1 MTYSNLNVS
10 VENRVALLAIN
21 NPPANALNQAVLTE
35 LRNALDQ
42 LENDPEVKVVI
53 LSGEGR
59 FFIAGADIKEFTQL
73 GENGAEAL
81 ATAGQEL
88 FNRLEAFSKP
98 VIAAINGA
106 CLGGGLELAMACHI
120 RLAAA
125 EAKLGLPEL
134 NLGIIPGYGGTQRL
148 PRLVG
153 RGKATQMILTSE
165 MIGGEEALRIG
176 LVEAVYPLDQL
187 LDEAKKLAEAIA
199 QKSAVAIRLALAAI
213 HAGAA
218 KGLQEGL
225 HQEAVLFGEAFRTE
239 DAKEGVAAFIEK
251 RKPQFKDR

>member
-1 MTYSNLNVS
+1 MTYSTLNVL
-10 VENRVALLAIN
+10 VENRIAVLTIN
-21 NPPANALNQAVLTE
+21 NPPANALNQTALSE
-35 LRNALDQ
+35 LHYVLDQ

-53 LSGEGR
+53 LTGEGR
-59 FFIAGADIKEFTQL
+59 FFIAGADIKEFNQL
-73 GENGAEAL
+73 GENGAEEL
-81 ATAGQEL
+81 AASGQNL
-88 FNRLEAFSKP
+88 FNRMESFSKP
-98 VIAAINGA
+98 IIAAINGA

-148 PRLVG
+148 PKLVG

-165 MIGGEEALRIG
+165 MISGEEAFRIG
-176 LVEAVYPLDQL
+176 LVEAVYPLEQL
-187 LDEAKKLAEAIA
+187 LGEAKKLAEAIA

-213 HAGAA
+213 RTGAA
-218 KGLQEGL
+218 LGLQEGL
-225 HQEAVLFGEAFRTE
+225 RQEARSFGEAFRTE

>member
-1 MTYSNLNVS
+1 MTYSHFLVKKENRIAVVS
-10 VENRVALLAIN
+10 VN
-21 NPPANALNQAVLTE
+21 NPPANALNQPALKE
-35 LRNALDQ
+35 LRSILDE
-42 LENDPEVKVVI
+42 LENEADVKVVV
-53 LSGEGR
+53 LTGEGR

-73 GENGAEAL
+73 NPTEAEAL

-88 FNRLEAFSKP
+88 FNRIETYPKP
-98 VIAAINGA
+98 ILAAINGA

-148 PRLVG
+148 PRLIG

-165 MIGGEEALRIG
+165 MIGGEEAYRIG
-176 LVEAVYPLDQL
+176 LVEAVYPLEQL

-199 QKSAVAIRLALAAI
+199 QKSAVALRLALNAI
-213 HAGAA
+213 HAGVIHGLHE
-218 KGLQEGL
+218 GLQR
-225 HQEAVLFGEAFRTE
+225 EAALFGEAFRSE
-239 DAKEGVAAFIEK
+239 DVKEGVTAFLEK
-251 RKPQFKDR
+251 RKPQFHDR

>member
-1 MTYSNLNVS
+1 MTYSNLSVL
-10 VENRVALLAIN
+10 VENRVAVLAIN
-21 NPPANALNQAVLTE
+21 HPPANALNQTVLTE

-42 LENDPEVKVVI
+42 LENDPDVKVVV
-53 LSGEGR
+53 LTGEGR

-73 GENGAEAL
+73 NENGAEAL
-81 ATAGQEL
+81 AKAGQGL
-88 FNRLEAFSKP
+88 FDRVETFSKP

-165 MIGGEEALRIG
+165 MISGEEAFRIG
-176 LVEAVYPLDQL
+176 LVEAVYPLEQL
-187 LDEAKKLAEAIA
+187 LDEAKKLAAAIA
-199 QKSAVAIRLALAAI
+199 QKSAVAIRLALEAI
-213 HAGAA
+213 HTGAVQGFPQ
-218 KGLQEGL
+218 GLL
-225 HQEAVLFGEAFRTE
+225 HEARLFGEAFRTE
-239 DAKEGVAAFIEK
+239 DAREGVAAFIEK
-251 RKPQFKDR
+251 RKPEFKDR

>member
-1 MTYSNLNVS
+1 MTFTKWRLAVADKIAVLS
-10 VENRVALLAIN
+10 VD
-21 NPPANALNQAVLTE
+21 NPPANALNQTTLEE
-35 LRNALDQ
+35 LRSALDQ
-42 LENDPEVKVVI
+42 LRNDPEVKAVI
-53 LSGEGR
+53 LTGEGR

-73 GENGAEAL
+73 SDAEAVAL
-81 ATAGQEL
+81 AKKGQAL
-88 FNRLEAFSKP
+88 FDEIEQFPKP

-120 RLAAA
+120 RLAAP

-134 NLGIIPGYGGTQRL
+134 NLGLIPGYGGTQRL

-165 MIGGEEALRIG
+165 MIGGEEAARIG

-187 LDEAKKLAEAIA
+187 LDEARKLAAQIV
-199 QKSAVAIRLALAAI
+199 QKSAVTIRLALAAI
-213 HAGAA
+213 HQGMSLGLADGLDKEAA
-218 KGLQEGL
+218 
-225 HQEAVLFGEAFRTE
+225 LFGEAFRTE
-239 DAKEGVAAFIEK
+239 DVKEGVSAFIEK